1 VKILRRAWAFL
12 CRDWRQETS
21 YRLSFGL
28 SIFGALFGILTF
40 YFLGQMIGKDTVHA
54 LAPYGG
60 DYFAFALIGIA
71 FHSYLQTALR
81 SFSGQIRDAQIL
93 GTLEVQ
99 LVTPTPVPQ
108 VILFSSLFSFLWT
121 SLRVVI
127 FLGLGLLFGLKIHPS
142 ATGVALLILLLTVIA
157 FASLG
162 LISASFIL
170 AFKRGDPLIWL
181 FSGTSTLLGGLYYP
195 VSVLPDWLRPL
206 SNLLPITWALEA
218 MRRALLTGA
227 SAYELRSEIGIL
239 ALFAG
244 LGVPLGVWI
253 FQRAVRHA
261 MAQGSL
267 GQY

>member
-1 VKILRRAWAFL
+1 MKYARRAWAFL
-12 CRDWRQETS
+12 LRDWRQETS
-21 YRLSFGL
+21 YRVSFALSVF
-28 SIFGALFGILTF
+28 SALFGIVTF
-40 YFLGQMIGKDTVHA
+40 YFMGKMIGQDTVAA
-54 LAPYGG
+54 LKPYGG

-71 FHSYLQTALR
+71 FQSYLQTALR
-81 SFSGQIRDAQIL
+81 SFSGQIRDAQVL

-99 LVTPTPVPQ
+99 LVTTTPASQ

-127 FLGLGLLFGLKIHPS
+127 YLLLGLLFGLQLYAS
-142 ATGVALLILLLTVIA
+142 ATPLALLILVLTVIA

-170 AFKRGDPLIWL
+170 AFKRGDPLIWV
-181 FSGTSTLLGGLYYP
+181 FGGASALLGGLYYP
-195 VSVLPDWLRPL
+195 VSVLPDWLRAF

-227 SAYELRSEIGIL
+227 SFGELRTEL
-239 ALFAG
+239 LVLTLFAVI
-244 LGVPLGVWI
+244 GVPLGLWI
-253 FQRAVRHA
+253 FSRALRHA
-261 MAQGSL
+261 MIQGSL